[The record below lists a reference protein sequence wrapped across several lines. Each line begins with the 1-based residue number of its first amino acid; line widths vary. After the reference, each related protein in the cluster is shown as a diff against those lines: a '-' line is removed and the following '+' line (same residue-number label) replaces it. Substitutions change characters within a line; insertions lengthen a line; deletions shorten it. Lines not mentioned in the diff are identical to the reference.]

1 MKRILQ
7 EIKSDWKEMVAA
19 VAAGALLWGEFI
31 AYAVANG

>member
-7 EIKSDWKEMVAA
+7 EIKSDWKEM